1 MAGGREATAAQFVRR
16 GFAEPR
22 RAESLMADTAL
33 GGLAG
38 GDARAAF
45 LDRFGGVADPDQAL
59 LGTIRLL
66 EASGA
71 DGEELRAVLGS
82 PGVAG
87 DRVLGVLGASSALV
101 DHLCAHPEHWVAAAQ
116 ARPLDVGERVAALHS
131 AVVDTAGRSGDDALR
146 VEYRRQLV
154 AIVAEDVTAPDPAQT
169 LPSTAAALADL
180 AQGAL
185 EAALTIAVAEHPDSA
200 ALCSLAVIGMGKA
213 GGRELNY
220 VSDVDVIY
228 VGEPRGDAD
237 ELTATAAGAVLATR
251 LMKACSAATGEG
263 TLWPVDPALRPEGKA
278 GPLVRTVESHVQY
291 YERWAKTWEFQALL
305 KARHVA
311 GDADLGARY
320 IDAVTAKVWSA
331 ASRPDFVEDV
341 QAMRRRVEEHV
352 PAAEAPRQIK
362 LGPGGLRD
370 VEFSV
375 QLLQLVHGRSDPG
388 LRSGTTLDALAAL
401 SAGGYVGRDDAA
413 ALEGAYRRLRTLEHR
428 IQLHRLRRTH
438 LMPTAEADLRRL
450 GRALGHRGDP
460 VAAVTRQ
467 WQDDRREVRRIHE
480 RLFYRPLLSAVA
492 RLSSDEA
499 RLAPEAAR
507 DRLAALGFRDPRGA
521 LKHLETLTAGVSR
534 RAAIQRTLLPVM
546 LGWFADESDPD
557 AGLLAFRKVSDELGS
572 SHWYLKML
580 RDEGGAAERLAHV
593 LGRSRFVGELLVG
606 APEAVQFLGEGGGLR
621 PRSREEL
628 IRRMAAAAGRRE
640 TAVDKAAAIRA
651 VRRAELFR
659 VAVADLDGSIQDE
672 GVPAALTDLS
682 VAVIATTLDVAIA
695 EVEERHGP
703 LRTDLLVVG
712 MGRLGGSECGY
723 ASDADVLFVHDP
735 HEGVAEDVAQQQ
747 AVEVVQTLLRLTD
760 QKGPDLPVVLDAGL
774 RPEGKNGPIV
784 RSLAAYRA
792 YYERWSLVWESQA
805 LLRAA
810 PVAGGDE
817 LGRRFVE
824 LVDPI
829 RYPAGGIGAKA
840 VREIRL
846 LKARMESERLPRGAD
861 KRSHLKLGPG
871 GLSDVEWTV
880 QLLQLEHAHEVEG
893 LRTTST
899 PDALRAALDA
909 GLISADDA
917 GSLRSAWDLAS
928 RIRDAATL
936 HRGKA
941 VDALPGETQDANGVA
956 RILGMPPGSGQQL
969 AEQWLRVARRARVAT
984 DHCFYGRAP
993 GGPLPGG

>member
-1 MAGGREATAAQFVRR
+1 MVGGREAAAAQFVRR

-22 RAESLMADTAL
+22 RAESLMADATL
-33 GGLAG
+33 GELAG
-38 GDARAAF
+38 GDAREAF
-45 LDRFGGVADPDQAL
+45 LERFGRVADPDQAL
-59 LGTIRLL
+59 LGVVRLL

-71 DGEELRAVLGS
+71 NAGELRAALGS
-82 PGVAG
+82 PGAAG

-101 DHLCAHPEHWVAAAQ
+101 DHLCAHPEHWVAAAREE
-116 ARPLDVGERVAALHS
+116 APSEEERIALLREAVLDPG
-131 AVVDTAGRSGDDALR
+131 AGSPDDALR

-154 AIVAEDVTAPDPAQT
+154 AIAAADVTAPDPAGA
-169 LPSTAAALADL
+169 LPTTAAALADL

-185 EAALTIAVAEHPDSA
+185 EAALAIAEREHPDAA

-228 VGEPRGDAD
+228 VGEPRGDTD
-237 ELTATAAGAVLATR
+237 ELAAMAAGSVLATR
-251 LMKACSAATGEG
+251 LMRACSAATGEG
-263 TLWPVDPALRPEGKA
+263 TLWPVDAALRPEGKA

-311 GDADLGARY
+311 GDPDVGGRY
-320 IDAVTAKVWSA
+320 IEAVTSKVWSA

-375 QLLQLVHGRSDPG
+375 QLLQLVHGRSDPS

-401 SAGGYVGRDDAA
+401 SSGGYVARDDAA
-413 ALEGAYRRLRTLEHR
+413 ALEAAYRRLRTLEHR

-450 GRALGHRGDP
+450 GRALGHRKDP
-460 VAAVTRQ
+460 VAGVTRQ
-467 WQDDRREVRRIHE
+467 WQEDRREVRRIHE
-480 RLFYRPLLSAVA
+480 RLFYRPLRSAVA
-492 RLSSDEA
+492 RLSSDVA
-499 RLAPEAAR
+499 RLSPEAAR
-507 DRLAALGFRDPRGA
+507 HRLAALGFRDPRGA

-606 APEAVQFLGEGGGLR
+606 APEAVRFLGEGGGLR

-628 IRRMAAAAGRRE
+628 VRRMTGAAGRRE
-640 TAVDKAAAIRA
+640 GSVDKASAIRA

-659 VAVADLDGSIQDE
+659 VAVADLDGSIRDE

-682 VAVIATTLDVAIA
+682 VAVIATTVAVA
-695 EVEERHGP
+695 EVQERQGP
-703 LRTDLLVVG
+703 LGTDLLVVG
-712 MGRLGGSECGY
+712 MGRLGGGECGY

-735 HEGVAEDVAQQQ
+735 HEGVAEDVAQRQ

-760 QKGPDLPVVLDAGL
+760 HQGPDLPVVLDAGL

-784 RSLAAYRA
+784 RSLASYRA
-792 YYERWSLVWESQA
+792 YYERWSLVWEAQA

-810 PVAGGDE
+810 PVAGDEE
-817 LGRRFVE
+817 LGRRFLE

-829 RYPAGGIGAKA
+829 RWPDGGLSAKA

-846 LKARMESERLPRGAD
+846 LKARMESERLPRAAD
-861 KRSHLKLGPG
+861 KRTHLKLGPG

-880 QLLQLEHAHEVEG
+880 QLLQLQHAHEVEG

-899 PDALRAALDA
+899 SDALRAALDA
-909 GLISADDA
+909 RLLSADDA
-917 GSLRSAWDLAS
+917 TSLRSAWDLAS

-936 HRGKA
+936 HRGKG

-969 AEQWLRVARRARVAT
+969 ADQWLRVARRARVAT
-984 DHCFYGRAP
+984 DRGFYGQEP
-993 GGPLPGG
+993 GPAAAHRPG